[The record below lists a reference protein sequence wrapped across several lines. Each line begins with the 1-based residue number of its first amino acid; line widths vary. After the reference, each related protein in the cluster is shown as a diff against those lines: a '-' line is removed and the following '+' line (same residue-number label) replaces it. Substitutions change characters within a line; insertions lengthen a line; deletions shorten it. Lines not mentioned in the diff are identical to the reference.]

1 MHNLKPG
8 SLSDSTAEKL
18 KLTPSRPCYILLRYC
33 RRCPFAFRFPPFCCA
48 PSTVKFGRMHSATPS
63 SIPLWGVKLQASDR
77 AANYSAAFHS
87 TAITLIPVV
96 WLCCSSPKKKV
107 QSFQAQ
113 SKTVS
118 GQASI
123 HFVSTLLAA
132 TCPIPCCNQ
141 PALSLAAA
149 GQPYDPQGAIKRLT
163 VPSILKVNR
172 HFQTHRW
179 PFVPCR
185 PGMPQGGE
193 THGHGDTAFHGL
205 SLTGKAE
212 QFIFINSHPF
222 PKCGSREIEVWPIQH
237 ACKSRAAN

>member
-1 MHNLKPG
+1 MLHP
-8 SLSDSTAEKL
+8 AE
-18 KLTPSRPCYILLRYC
+18 LRF
-33 RRCPFAFRFPPFCCA
+33 FAFRLSAVRPVQSNSVACTPPRPPAFPVG
-48 PSTVKFGRMHSATPS
+48 S
-63 SIPLWGVKLQASDR
+63 QANPWIAQPIIRQLDS
-77 AANYSAAFHS
+77 
-87 TAITLIPVV
+87 PVV

-123 HFVSTLLAA
+123 QFVSTLLAA